1 MRSMTPAKR
10 TILVELQFTGS
21 ILLIFGRRI
30 IPTLAGT
37 TCKGNYISH
46 LFTSCLRNNYP
57 TPFESGAI
65 CYVFSGS

>member
-37 TCKGNYISH
+37 ACKGNNISH
-46 LFTSCLRNNYP
+46 LFTSCVKKQLPHSFRERGNLLR
-57 TPFESGAI
+57 I
-65 CYVFSGS
+65 